1 MQIALK
7 PEQEN
12 FIRKKLKDGKYQSVD
27 NLLNF
32 AFQLV
37 EQYESKQQKLIELQK
52 KIAEGTEQIQRG
64 DVVDGELVFQQFQD
78 KLAQMNLNVTN
89 ALIS

>member
-12 FIRKKLKDGKYQSVD
+12 FIRKKLQDGKYQSVD

-37 EQYESKQQKLIELQK
+37 EEYEIKQQKLIELQK
-52 KIAEGTEQIQRG
+52 KIAEGTEQIRRG
-64 DVVDGELVFQQFQD
+64 DVVDGELVFKQFQE
-78 KLAQMNLNVTN
+78 KLAQM
-89 ALIS
+89 SQG

>member
-89 ALIS
+89 ALIN

>member
-1 MQIALK
+1 MQLALK

-37 EQYESKQQKLIELQK
+37 EEYEFKQQKLIELQK
-52 KIAEGTEQIQRG
+52 KIAEGTEQIRLG
-64 DVVDGELVFQQFQD
+64 DVVDGELVFQ
-78 KLAQMNLNVTN
+78 KY
-89 ALIS
+89 S

>member
-27 NLLNF
+27 NLLSF

-37 EQYESKQQKLIELQK
+37 EEYESKQQKLIELQK
-52 KIAEGTEQIQRG
+52 KIAEGTEQIRQG
-64 DVVDGELVFQQFQD
+64 DIVDGELVFQQFQE
-78 KLAQMNLNVTN
+78 KLAQ
-89 ALIS
+89 ISQG

>member
-1 MQIALK
+1 MQLALK

-32 AFQLV
+32 AFQLI
-37 EQYESKQQKLIELQK
+37 EEYELKQQKLIELQK
-52 KIAEGTEQIQRG
+52 KIAEGTEQIGQG
-64 DVVDGELVFQQFQD
+64 DVVDGELVFQQFHE
-78 KLAQMNLNVTN
+78 KLARMSQD
-89 ALIS
+89 

>member
-78 KLAQMNLNVTN
+78 KLAQM
-89 ALIS
+89 SQG

>member
-12 FIRKKLKDGKYQSVD
+12 FIRKKLKDGKYQNVD

-37 EQYESKQQKLIELQK
+37 EEYEIKQQKLIELQK
-52 KIAEGTEQIQRG
+52 KIAEGTEQIRRC
-64 DVVDGELVFQQFQD
+64 DAVDGELVFQQFQD
-78 KLAQMNLNVTN
+78 KLAQI
-89 ALIS
+89 AI

>member
-1 MQIALK
+1 MQLALK
-7 PEQEN
+7 PEQES

-37 EQYESKQQKLIELQK
+37 EEYEFKQQKLIELQK
-52 KIAEGTEQIQRG
+52 KIAEGTEQIRRG
-64 DVVDGELVFQQFQD
+64 DVVDGELVFQQFQE
-78 KLAQMNLNVTN
+78 KLARMSQD
-89 ALIS
+89 

>member
-1 MQIALK
+1 MQLALK

-32 AFQLV
+32 AFQLI
-37 EQYESKQQKLIELQK
+37 EEYEFKQQKLIELQK
-52 KIAEGTEQIQRG
+52 KIAEGTEQIGQG
-64 DVVDGELVFQQFQD
+64 DVVDGELVFQQFQE
-78 KLAQMNLNVTN
+78 KLARMSQG
-89 ALIS
+89 